1 MENSFSYGY
10 VVGALVHSVG
20 DSDDALRIPDLI
32 PASARPVFTRVVGQY
47 VQPLSSPA
55 FGVHGLMVGH
65 QAVKAGIMPDG
76 QITGDVDQISGKLF
90 PDATPGLWLVTGR
103 YRVETGL
110 FPTYEIEVTTDH
122 TEDDPLDISQWI
134 SYTPPEGVN
143 VLTAEVPVEGE
154 PGQVIG
160 WTGAGLT
167 WLDPVKPGPNEL
179 KIGTVQSGPT
189 ASATIT
195 GGAPSQTLS
204 LTLPKGDKGDR
215 GDKGDTG
222 APGALANASSYI
234 LTGPGRPDQPATT
247 GGIITGSEPV
257 GSEYRSQ
264 DGADVGAFVWMKR
277 PGGKWEVT
285 DGDTGWRV
293 VPCIAKSDSP
303 PSSVMTMTALTRIT
317 ASAVFLEA
325 TVTATSSTGWQGR
338 AINDKWLQDNYL
350 TPGIGGSINRRD
362 AFHLRPA
369 LSWGIRPE
377 SFPRKVYFSGNDIT
391 GIPSSG
397 TWVLSGEFA
406 PPTLWPSTLPGT
418 AA

>member
-65 QAVKAGIMPDG
+65 QPVKAGIMPDG

-167 WLDPVKPGPNEL
+167 WLDPVKPDPNEL
-179 KIGTVQSGPT
+179 RIGTVQSGPT

-195 GGAPSQTLS
+195 GDAPSQTLS

-222 APGALANASSYI
+222 APGALANASAYI
-234 LTGPGRPDQPATT
+234 ITGPGRPDQPATT
-247 GGIITGSEPV
+247 GGIITGNEPV

-264 DGADVGAFVWMKR
+264 DGASVGAFVWMKR
-277 PGGKWEVT
+277 PGGKWEVV
-285 DGDTGWRV
+285 DGDTGWRAIFSGTTV
-293 VPCIAKSDSP
+293 FESSWKPGTFPKGGRLRLRRTVEGLWVSADNITFESAGMGFTMLGGLDSAWQ
-303 PSSVMTMTALTRIT
+303 V
-317 ASAVFLEA
+317 SAD
-325 TVTATSSTGWQGR
+325 TAT
-338 AINDKWLQDNYL
+338 Y
-350 TPGIGGSINRRD
+350 PGAFYVLGGSQPAHRVDRADLNGASVGGMIRD
-362 AFHLRPA
+362 IKFYPGAVGP
-369 LSWGIRPE
+369 GNT
-377 SFPRKVYFSGNDIT
+377 PR
-391 GIPSSG
+391 
-397 TWVLSGEFA
+397 
-406 PPTLWPSTLPGT
+406 WPSTLPGT